1 MASRYSQEY
10 FFQHSLMNMSFT
22 DPNEIIHPNAE
33 SIPEYIRHFASAMFV
48 NESFW
53 NNSNAIT
60 EELQMERNTDNYIST
75 YLSYINMLQTTYNLV
90 TKGKIFF
97 SRFYCYHHINFKYP
111 KTTMFKNNFHS
122 KLNWFMH
129 NFRQSL
135 FIKLYDNF
143 GVCNFDIIF
152 ETNE

>member
-90 TKGKIFF
+90 TKGKISFF
-97 SRFYCYHHINFKYP
+97 LVF
-111 KTTMFKNNFHS
+111 TVTMILISNILKPPCL
-122 KLNWFMH
+122 K
-129 NFRQSL
+129 
-135 FIKLYDNF
+135 
-143 GVCNFDIIF
+143 IIF
-152 ETNE
+152 TVS

>member
-90 TKGKIFF
+90 TKGKISFF
-97 SRFYCYHHINFKYP
+97 LVF
-111 KTTMFKNNFHS
+111 TVTMILISNILKPPCL
-122 KLNWFMH
+122 KM
-129 NFRQSL
+129 
-135 FIKLYDNF
+135 
-143 GVCNFDIIF
+143 IF
-152 ETNE
+152 TVS

>member
-1 MASRYSQEY
+1 
-10 FFQHSLMNMSFT
+10 
-22 DPNEIIHPNAE
+22 
-33 SIPEYIRHFASAMFV
+33 
-48 NESFW
+48 
-53 NNSNAIT
+53 
-60 EELQMERNTDNYIST
+60 
-75 YLSYINMLQTTYNLV
+75 
-90 TKGKIFF
+90 
-97 SRFYCYHHINFKYP
+97 
-111 KTTMFKNNFHS
+111 MFKNNFHS

>member
-1 MASRYSQEY
+1 MASRYGQEY

-90 TKGKIFF
+90 TKGKISFF
-97 SRFYCYHHINFKYP
+97 LVFTVTIILISNILKPPCLK
-111 KTTMFKNNFHS
+111 
-122 KLNWFMH
+122 
-129 NFRQSL
+129 
-135 FIKLYDNF
+135 
-143 GVCNFDIIF
+143 IIF
-152 ETNE
+152 TVS

>member
-48 NESFW
+48 NESFL

-90 TKGKIFF
+90 TKGKISFF
-97 SRFYCYHHINFKYP
+97 LVF
-111 KTTMFKNNFHS
+111 TVTMILISNILKPPCL
-122 KLNWFMH
+122 K
-129 NFRQSL
+129 
-135 FIKLYDNF
+135 
-143 GVCNFDIIF
+143 IIF
-152 ETNE
+152 TVS

>member
-60 EELQMERNTDNYIST
+60 EELQMERNTYNYIST

-90 TKGKIFF
+90 TKGKISFF
-97 SRFYCYHHINFKYP
+97 LVFTVTIILISNILKPPCLK
-111 KTTMFKNNFHS
+111 
-122 KLNWFMH
+122 
-129 NFRQSL
+129 
-135 FIKLYDNF
+135 
-143 GVCNFDIIF
+143 IIF
-152 ETNE
+152 TVS

>member
-10 FFQHSLMNMSFT
+10 FFHHSLMNMSFT

-90 TKGKIFF
+90 TKGKISFF
-97 SRFYCYHHINFKYP
+97 LVF
-111 KTTMFKNNFHS
+111 TVTMILISNILKPPCL
-122 KLNWFMH
+122 K
-129 NFRQSL
+129 
-135 FIKLYDNF
+135 
-143 GVCNFDIIF
+143 IIF
-152 ETNE
+152 TVS

>member
-48 NESFW
+48 NKSFW

-75 YLSYINMLQTTYNLV
+75 YLSYINMLQTTHNLV
-90 TKGKIFF
+90 TKGKISFF
-97 SRFYCYHHINFKYP
+97 LVF
-111 KTTMFKNNFHS
+111 TVTMILISNILKPPCL
-122 KLNWFMH
+122 K
-129 NFRQSL
+129 
-135 FIKLYDNF
+135 
-143 GVCNFDIIF
+143 IIF
-152 ETNE
+152 TVS

>member
-48 NESFW
+48 NKSFW

-90 TKGKIFF
+90 TKGKISFF
-97 SRFYCYHHINFKYP
+97 LVF
-111 KTTMFKNNFHS
+111 TVTMILISNILKPPCL
-122 KLNWFMH
+122 K
-129 NFRQSL
+129 
-135 FIKLYDNF
+135 
-143 GVCNFDIIF
+143 IIF
-152 ETNE
+152 TVS

>member
-90 TKGKIFF
+90 TKGKISFF
-97 SRFYCYHHINFKYP
+97 LVFTVTIILI
-111 KTTMFKNNFHS
+111 
-122 KLNWFMH
+122 LNI
-129 NFRQSL
+129 L
-135 FIKLYDNF
+135 KPPCLK
-143 GVCNFDIIF
+143 IIF
-152 ETNE
+152 TVS

>member
-48 NESFW
+48 NKSFW

-90 TKGKIFF
+90 TKGKISFF
-97 SRFYCYHHINFKYP
+97 LVFTVTIILISNILKPPCLK
-111 KTTMFKNNFHS
+111 
-122 KLNWFMH
+122 
-129 NFRQSL
+129 
-135 FIKLYDNF
+135 
-143 GVCNFDIIF
+143 IIF
-152 ETNE
+152 TVS

>member
-10 FFQHSLMNMSFT
+10 FFQQSLMNMSFT

-90 TKGKIFF
+90 TKGKISFF
-97 SRFYCYHHINFKYP
+97 LVF
-111 KTTMFKNNFHS
+111 TVTMILISNILKPPCL
-122 KLNWFMH
+122 K
-129 NFRQSL
+129 
-135 FIKLYDNF
+135 
-143 GVCNFDIIF
+143 IIF
-152 ETNE
+152 TVS

>member
-1 MASRYSQEY
+1 MASRYGQEY

-90 TKGKIFF
+90 TKGKISFF
-97 SRFYCYHHINFKYP
+97 LVF
-111 KTTMFKNNFHS
+111 TVTMILISNILKPPCL
-122 KLNWFMH
+122 K
-129 NFRQSL
+129 
-135 FIKLYDNF
+135 
-143 GVCNFDIIF
+143 IIF
-152 ETNE
+152 TVS

>member
-60 EELQMERNTDNYIST
+60 EELQMERNTDNYMNT

-90 TKGKIFF
+90 TKGKISFF
-97 SRFYCYHHINFKYP
+97 LVFTVTIILISNILKPPCLK
-111 KTTMFKNNFHS
+111 
-122 KLNWFMH
+122 
-129 NFRQSL
+129 
-135 FIKLYDNF
+135 
-143 GVCNFDIIF
+143 IIF
-152 ETNE
+152 TVS

>member
-90 TKGKIFF
+90 TKGKISFF
-97 SRFYCYHHINFKYP
+97 LVFTVTIILISNILKPPCLK
-111 KTTMFKNNFHS
+111 
-122 KLNWFMH
+122 
-129 NFRQSL
+129 
-135 FIKLYDNF
+135 
-143 GVCNFDIIF
+143 IIF
-152 ETNE
+152 TVS

>member
-10 FFQHSLMNMSFT
+10 FFQQSLMNMSFT

-90 TKGKIFF
+90 TKGKISFF
-97 SRFYCYHHINFKYP
+97 LVFTVTIILISNILKPPCLK
-111 KTTMFKNNFHS
+111 
-122 KLNWFMH
+122 
-129 NFRQSL
+129 
-135 FIKLYDNF
+135 
-143 GVCNFDIIF
+143 IIF
-152 ETNE
+152 TVS

>member
-1 MASRYSQEY
+1 
-10 FFQHSLMNMSFT
+10 MNMSFT

-90 TKGKIFF
+90 TKGKISFF
-97 SRFYCYHHINFKYP
+97 LVFTVTIILISNILKPPCLK
-111 KTTMFKNNFHS
+111 
-122 KLNWFMH
+122 
-129 NFRQSL
+129 
-135 FIKLYDNF
+135 
-143 GVCNFDIIF
+143 IIF
-152 ETNE
+152 TVS

>member
-75 YLSYINMLQTTYNLV
+75 YLSYINVLQTTYNLV
-90 TKGKIFF
+90 TKGKISFF
-97 SRFYCYHHINFKYP
+97 LVFTVTIILISNILKPPCLK
-111 KTTMFKNNFHS
+111 
-122 KLNWFMH
+122 
-129 NFRQSL
+129 
-135 FIKLYDNF
+135 
-143 GVCNFDIIF
+143 IIF
-152 ETNE
+152 TVS

>member
-22 DPNEIIHPNAE
+22 DPNEIIHPNGE

-90 TKGKIFF
+90 TKGKISFF
-97 SRFYCYHHINFKYP
+97 LVF
-111 KTTMFKNNFHS
+111 TVTMILISNILKPPCL
-122 KLNWFMH
+122 K
-129 NFRQSL
+129 
-135 FIKLYDNF
+135 
-143 GVCNFDIIF
+143 IIF
-152 ETNE
+152 TVS

>member
-10 FFQHSLMNMSFT
+10 FFQQSLMNMSFT

-48 NESFW
+48 NKSFW

-90 TKGKIFF
+90 TKGKISFF
-97 SRFYCYHHINFKYP
+97 LVFTVTIILISNILKPPCLK
-111 KTTMFKNNFHS
+111 
-122 KLNWFMH
+122 
-129 NFRQSL
+129 
-135 FIKLYDNF
+135 
-143 GVCNFDIIF
+143 IIF
-152 ETNE
+152 TVS